1 MGAPLLALV
10 GPTAAGKSEAA
21 VRLAEALDAEV
32 VSVDSTT
39 VYRGVDA
46 GTAKPTPEQ
55 RARVPHH
62 LLDVAEPGEAFSVAR
77 FQRLAREAVSSIRA
91 RGRTPLL
98 VGGSGLYYRAVVD
111 GLEFPG
117 TSPLLRGL
125 LEAEALVLGPEAL
138 HRRLQ
143 EADPE
148 AARRID
154 PRNVRRTVR
163 ALEVMALTGRPF
175 SSFARAWDRY
185 PPEAVVA
192 AGVDLPR
199 PVLYRRIEERARRQH
214 PGILDETRRLVAAG
228 LAPFVRT
235 SRIIGYA
242 EALGV
247 LEGVMTEEEALVETV
262 RRTKALVRH
271 QLAWFRRDPRVRWF
285 RAGEEGAVGIV
296 DELLAY
302 LGRSVPAGAGRGGR

>member
-1 MGAPLLALV
+1 VAEPLLALV
-10 GPTAAGKSEAA
+10 GPTAAGKTEAA
-21 VRLAEALDAEV
+21 VRVAEALGAEV
-32 VSVDSTT
+32 VSVDSTA

-46 GTAKPTPEQ
+46 GTTKPTPEQ

-62 LLDVAEPGEAFSVAR
+62 LVDVAEPGEGFSVAR
-77 FQRLAREAVSSIRA
+77 YQALARQAVAAIRA
-91 RGRTPLL
+91 RGRVPLL

-117 TSPLLRGL
+117 TSPAIRRL
-125 LEAEALVLGPEAL
+125 LEAEAAVLGPQAL
-138 HRRLQ
+138 HRRLR

-148 AARRID
+148 AADRID

-163 ALEVMALTGRPF
+163 ALEVMAVTGRTF
-175 SSFARAWDRY
+175 SSYATAWDRY
-185 PPEAVVA
+185 PEGAVVA

-199 PVLYRRIEERARRQH
+199 PVLYRRIEERALRQH
-214 PGILDETRRLVAAG
+214 RGIMEETRRLVAAG
-228 LAPFVRT
+228 LEPFLRA

-242 EALGV
+242 EALDV
-247 LEGVMTEEEALVETV
+247 LRGAITEEEALVETV

-296 DELLAY
+296 DELVAY
-302 LGRSVPAGAGRGGR
+302 LGRWVPAGARRGGP